1 MAKVQTAVTTK
12 RQWTPPNYPYM
23 GGGAVSAKVVNR
35 AEVDGTFAI
44 EVAFAVIAHRE
55 NGRKVSFRKT
65 SAGTLVTATI
75 DGIPLTILGDES
87 EHFPCMRSRGQ
98 KAGLQ

>member
-1 MAKVQTAVTTK
+1 MTKVQTAVK

-23 GGGAVSAKVVNR
+23 GGGTVSAKVVNR

-55 NGRKVSFRKT
+55 NGKEVSFRKT

-75 DGIPLTILGDES
+75 EGIPFTILGDES
-87 EHFPCMRSRGQ
+87 QNFPAIKHRR
-98 KAGLQ
+98 AA